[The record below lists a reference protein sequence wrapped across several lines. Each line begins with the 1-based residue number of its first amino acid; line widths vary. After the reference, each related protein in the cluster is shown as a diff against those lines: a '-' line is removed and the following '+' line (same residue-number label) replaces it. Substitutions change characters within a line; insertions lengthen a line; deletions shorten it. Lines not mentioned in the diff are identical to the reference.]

1 MVLCPG
7 GVLMKE
13 PSEERLINF
22 LKEHQPLP
30 PPASMELE
38 RGLFDAIR
46 NEPKL
51 SIAPNGKRQNIL
63 PFINWKI
70 GLVACGLMIGV
81 GVGLNSYTHPPIDS
95 LEAENLEQMDSLYA
109 IDPDT
114 GLYDV
119 KL

>member
-1 MVLCPG
+1 
-7 GVLMKE
+7 MKE

-22 LKEHQPLP
+22 LKEHQPSP

-38 RGLFDAIR
+38 RSLFDAIGK
-46 NEPKL
+46 EPRA
-51 SIAPNGKRQNIL
+51 SIASSSKRQNIL
-63 PFINWKI
+63 PFINWKTA
-70 GLVACGLMIGV
+70 LVACGLMIGF
-81 GVGLNSYTHPPIDS
+81 GIGLNNYNLLQREV
-95 LEAENLEQMDSLYA
+95 LEAENMEQIDSLSLYA

>member
-1 MVLCPG
+1 MN
-7 GVLMKE
+7 E

-22 LKEHQPLP
+22 LKEHQPSP

-38 RGLFDAIR
+38 RSLFDAIGK
-46 NEPKL
+46 EPKA
-51 SIAPNGKRQNIL
+51 SIASGSKRQNIL
-63 PFINWKI
+63 PFINWKTALI
-70 GLVACGLMIGV
+70 ACGLMIGV
-81 GVGLNSYTHPPIDS
+81 GIGLNSYTHPPVDS
-95 LEAENLEQMDSLYA
+95 LEAENIEQMDSLSLYA